1 MLVDELAHSN
11 LAGSRHPK
19 RWQDIEELIAAGID
33 VWTTVNV
40 QHLESLNDIVG
51 GITGVRVG
59 ETLPDRLLD
68 EADEIVLVDLPPDE
82 LLQRLREGKVYLPQ
96 QAARAIHNF
105 FRKGNLIAL
114 RELAL
119 RRTAERVD
127 DEMKVYRTSQS
138 IRPVWKASEA
148 MLAAVGPAP
157 ASEAVVRA
165 TARLAAMID
174 ARWHAV
180 YVETPGLRRLSKE
193 EREAILATLDLAEE
207 LGAETATLSGP
218 DAAVSLAEYARRHNL
233 GRILM
238 GRERP
243 GFFRVSAARSTTACS
258 GWRRRSTWCWW
269 RCPKA
274 AGRTPRGCLF
284 FRPPA
289 GGPSVISTPCWPASG
304 PRFWRRRSPTWS
316 IRPTWR

>member
-1 MLVDELAHSN
+1 MP
-11 LAGSRHPK
+11 GSRHPK

-40 QHLESLNDIVG
+40 QHLESLSDIVG

-82 LLQRLREGKVYLPQ
+82 LLKRLREGKVYLPQ

-127 DEMKVYRTSQS
+127 DEMKVYRTSQA

-148 MLAAVGPAP
+148 LLAAVGPAP

-165 TARLAAMID
+165 AARLAAMID

-180 YVETPGLRRLSKE
+180 YVETPACGGCRRKS
-193 EREAILATLDLAEE
+193 
-207 LGAETATLSGP
+207 
-218 DAAVSLAEYARRHNL
+218 ARRSSPPSTWP
-233 GRILM
+233 RSWA
-238 GRERP
+238 P
-243 GFFRVSAARSTTACS
+243 KPPPSPAPTPPPASPATPASTTS
-258 GWRRRSTWCWW
+258 
-269 RCPKA
+269 
-274 AGRTPRGCLF
+274 AG
-284 FRPPA
+284 
-289 GGPSVISTPCWPASG
+289 S
-304 PRFWRRRSPTWS
+304 
-316 IRPTWR
+316 